1 MENTVKKHAQHGF
14 SQFKFTNY
22 LLNNLSQFKLSPS
35 AKLVLLELSTCY
47 NPKNADVFP
56 KQKTLAQKIGISER
70 SVVRAIQ
77 ELIKEGLILVESN
90 KYTNHYIFTAKMGIP
105 SGENEKNFED
115 ENLSYDLR
123 QNDTKEDD
131 NLSSHDKNQKD
142 NMIKEPVSVD
152 DFKILKEYAE
162 IKGAKNVGAYIN
174 ALKKNG
180 ADKEIIKKYK
190 EKIVADNRAL
200 KAVQATQN
208 QIKAFNE
215 LKEQACP
222 PPQSVKD
229 FIKKLKRGEI

>member
-1 MENTVKKHAQHGF
+1 MKNTVKKHAQHGF

-77 ELIKEGLILVESN
+77 ELVKEGLILVES

-105 SGENEKNFED
+105 KGKNEKIFED
-115 ENLSYDLR
+115 ENLSDDLR

-131 NLSSHDKNQKD
+131 NLSPHDNNQK
-142 NMIKEPVSVD
+142 KEHN
-152 DFKILKEYAE
+152 K
-162 IKGAKNVGAYIN
+162 
-174 ALKKNG
+174 
-180 ADKEIIKKYK
+180 
-190 EKIVADNRAL
+190 R
-200 KAVQATQN
+200 T
-208 QIKAFNE
+208 
-215 LKEQACP
+215 C
-222 PPQSVKD
+222 
-229 FIKKLKRGEI
+229 KRGRF